1 MTWRAATRPF
11 AERAAEYDR
20 WFEDS
25 PVFAIELAALQA
37 LDDQLP
43 RPRLEIGVGPGRFAQ
58 ALGIE
63 YGIDPAG
70 PPLQLASRRGI
81 IGIRGTGEHLPFRQ
95 ATIGT
100 VYLLFTLCFLPDP
113 LAVFGE
119 CARILKPEGRVII
132 GLIPGGS
139 AWGQRLTERG
149 RAGDPFYRHARF
161 RTVGETKQML
171 GRHEFQVTEAW
182 STLQQPPGRQL
193 RFEPP
198 KAGAEENAGFCVL
211 MAAKGLERNK

>member
-1 MTWRAATRPF
+1 MTWRTVMHPF

-25 PVFAIELAALQA
+25 QVFAIELAALQA
-37 LDDQLP
+37 LVDQLP

-63 YGIDPAG
+63 YGIDPAF

-81 IGIRGTGEHLPFRQ
+81 MGVRGTGEHLPFRQ
-95 ATIGT
+95 EAIGT
-100 VYLLFTLCFLPDP
+100 VYLLFTLCFLSDP
-113 LAVFGE
+113 LAVFRE
-119 CARILKPEGRVII
+119 CARVLKPEGRVII

-139 AWGQRLTERG
+139 AWGRRLTERG

-161 RTVGETKQML
+161 RTVSETEQML
-171 GRHEFQVTEAW
+171 ARFGFQVTEAW
-182 STLQQPPGRQL
+182 STLRQPPGRQL
-193 RFEPP
+193 SFEPP
-198 KAGAEENAGFCVL
+198 KTGADESAGFCVL
-211 MAAKGLERNK
+211 MAGQGPGTK